1 MAGNPGRIKL
11 MEVTVNGKRITLDDG
26 SSVLDAIN
34 ISGTPISQLCKD
46 PDMKPI
52 GACRTCLVPV
62 SYTHLTL
69 PTKA

>member
-1 MAGNPGRIKL
+1 

-46 PDMKPI
+46 PDMNQS
-52 GACRTCLVPV
+52 GHVGHVLYRSTA
-62 SYTHLTL
+62 
-69 PTKA
+69 